1 MKQSIKT
8 NLGKILLFATV
19 AITLTSC
26 EKEQIERTMNYDN
39 PSSKSTLGE
48 GAIVLGNKL
57 NDPYDVD
64 FINEAFS
71 QLVDA
76 GIEFPFNRI
85 EPTGQYVRLFAGSTE
100 ELDLIESDT
109 NTLWFDFPLDY
120 EMSEGGT
127 YYHDPSLPDSATWKY
142 AVLPMNYSFPSNI
155 QKELLHYVFIPDDHP
170 DYDKYEDA
178 FDLLEEL
185 SEKLCGNRSSSE
197 EDSARINNTRGKK
210 WAPSA
215 TIRAWDDVVQG
226 LIPIQGA
233 KVTARHYTKCRSG
246 ITNSQGKFTFESEFK
261 KGHRVKYG
269 ITWER
274 ANWDIRDGM
283 WWQAYYN
290 GPKQKTAWNLDIYG
304 QKSLMYATIH
314 RAAYKAFYGYFGG
327 LQRPYATHSL
337 KFAYINENN
346 GGTNGENICFYNI
359 FGIIPNIKIW
369 GLNNNGIRKPTDSI
383 FGTAIH
389 EMAHQSHLKHNPLT
403 FYLSNTFI
411 HESWA
416 RCVQWVITNN
426 HYNIDLGISS
436 YNHLNGV
443 QDWTRSSTYHNGDP
457 YPYTPVF
464 IDLIDEINQYLNNS
478 EYCKD
483 NISGYS
489 LVEIQN
495 HLLDASFNLWFL
507 RYNLKHF
514 QLHGT
519 TEEMIDELL
528 DNYVDLG
535 F

>member
-197 EDSARINNTRGKK
+197 EDSARINNTRGRK

-215 TIRAWDDVVQG
+215 TIRTWDNVVHR
-226 LIPIQGA
+226 LIPLQGA

-246 ITNSQGKFTFESEFK
+246 ITNSQGKYTFESEFK

-274 ANWDIRDGM
+274 AYWDIRNALGI
-283 WWQAYYN
+283 QQYYN
-290 GPKQKTAWNLDIYG
+290 GPKVEQAWNLDIYG
-304 QKSLMYATIH
+304 QKSLMFATMH
-314 RAAYKAFYGYFGG
+314 RALLKAFYGYWGG
-327 LQRPYATHSL
+327 INRPYASHKLKVGYLDSYGGKNLAWNICTWNMFGLLNNISVHGRDSNNNFLTCSDLFGNLTHELGHQSML
-337 KFAYINENN
+337 RYV
-346 GGTNGENICFYNI
+346 GGTWNFAGFSYTNF
-359 FGIIPNIKIW
+359 
-369 GLNNNGIRKPTDSI
+369 IR
-383 FGTAIH
+383 
-389 EMAHQSHLKHNPLT
+389 
-403 FYLSNTFI
+403 
-411 HESWA
+411 ESYA
-416 RCVQWVITNN
+416 NCVEWYITN
-426 HYNIDLGISS
+426 HYYRNDLGVTNYSHRYDYQWWENKGEESS
-436 YNHLNGV
+436 Y
-443 QDWTRSSTYHNGDP
+443 
-457 YPYTPVF
+457 YTPVF
-464 IDLIDEINQYLNNS
+464 IDLIDEYNQIQEGNGYNENV
-478 EYCKD
+478 
-483 NISGYS
+483 SGYT
-489 LVEIQN
+489 LYEIQD
-495 HLLDASFNLWFL
+495 LLIDHSYGAHSLRVTLKNNL
-507 RYNLKHF
+507 
-514 QLHGT
+514 LHGVT
-519 TEEMIDELL
+519 TESIDELI
-528 DNYVDLG
+528 DNYIGTG